1 MIGPFGGGVVTD
13 VGATLAELQAM
24 DLAALRRAWRRRHG
38 TPPPRLSRDLLL
50 RDLAYRLQADAE
62 GGVSKATRRRLRTL
76 AQAFAETGRVATEH
90 GTRVR
95 PGTRLVRAWHGRTYL
110 VTATENGFTYEGET
124 YGSLSAVAQ
133 HITGAHWSG
142 PRFFGLR
149 PVETREAAASEAG
162 NA

>member
-1 MIGPFGGGVVTD
+1 MRGSVPGSPPEGRDVHLATFRHGRLDGSGPA
-13 VGATLAELQAM
+13 GATEQ
-24 DLAALRRAWRRRHG
+24 
-38 TPPPRLSRDLLL
+38 
-50 RDLAYRLQADAE
+50 
-62 GGVSKATRRRLRTL
+62 
-76 AQAFAETGRVATEH
+76 

-124 YGSLSAVAQ
+124 YGSLSAVAH

-149 PVETREAAASEAG
+149 PAGQRAAVASEAG
-162 NA
+162 DG

>member
-1 MIGPFGGGVVTD
+1 M
-13 VGATLAELQAM
+13 E
-24 DLAALRRAWRRRHG
+24 LRRRG
-38 TPPPRLSRDLLL
+38 LSRDLLL

-124 YGSLSAVAQ
+124 YGSLRRGRPPHYRRALVWAALLRSAAC
-133 HITGAHWSG
+133 
-142 PRFFGLR
+142 
-149 PVETREAAASEAG
+149 
-162 NA
+162 

>member
-76 AQAFAETGRVATEH
+76 AQVLRRDRPRRH
-90 GTRVR
+90 GAWDTSTPRHPAGTCLAR
-95 PGTRLVRAWHGRTYL
+95 PDLSRHRDRERLHL
-110 VTATENGFTYEGET
+110 
-124 YGSLSAVAQ
+124 
-133 HITGAHWSG
+133 
-142 PRFFGLR
+142 
-149 PVETREAAASEAG
+149 
-162 NA
+162 